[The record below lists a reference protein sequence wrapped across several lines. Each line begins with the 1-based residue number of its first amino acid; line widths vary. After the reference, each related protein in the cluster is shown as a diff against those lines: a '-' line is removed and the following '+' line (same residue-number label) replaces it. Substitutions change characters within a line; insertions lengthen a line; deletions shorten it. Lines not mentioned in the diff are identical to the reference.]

1 MKTKLIYLL
10 YILLISFTAIAQDSS
25 KFNSQLKTILKTFQE
40 KDINQLNPILAENYT
55 IAGMP
60 KGLEKQIL
68 PQIIQQL
75 PAFSSYKVTQVKKE
89 KNGTRIYL
97 YFTSSKSKEK
107 VNSNFLFN
115 DKNKILEFNILDE
128 ANVNTQTITE

>member
-25 KFNSQLKTILKTFQE
+25 KFDSQLKTILKTFQE
-40 KDINQLNPILAENYT
+40 KDINKLNPILAENYT

-97 YFTSSKSKEK
+97 YFTSTKSKEK

-128 ANVNTQTITE
+128 ANVSTQTITQ